1 VNPTRVAAVSG
12 DELLGMRIGAVLRD
26 SDYSGAT
33 QARSITDLEVGA
45 TEVLV
50 AQLAALAIPPR
61 RTLTSLRRRHG
72 PICVVVIIPHSQPTD
87 VARLLTAGVDGTVDE
102 ADLEASLTPTI
113 DAARC
118 GQVVV
123 QPTRR
128 PRGVL
133 GDLPRRQAQIL
144 NLLALGL
151 TNAEIARRLSV
162 SENTAKS
169 HLSALFTRLGVRSR
183 SEAVTTLNEQ
193 MAWDSAPGLGE
204 SPELRS
210 GRFADERGH
219 RRRVGM

>member
-1 VNPTRVAAVSG
+1 MNPARVAVVSR

-128 PRGVL
+128 PRGVS

-183 SEAVTTLNEQ
+183 SEAVTTLNER
-193 MAWDSAPGLGE
+193 WHGIPPPDSEKAANSAAEDLLMNAVIG
-204 SPELRS
+204 
-210 GRFADERGH
+210 DE
-219 RRRVGM
+219 

>member
-1 VNPTRVAAVSG
+1 MNPTRVAAVSG

-26 SDYSGAT
+26 TGYSGVT
-33 QARSITDLEVGA
+33 QARSIADLEVGA

-61 RTLTSLRRRHG
+61 RTLIALRRRHG
-72 PICVVVIIPHSQPTD
+72 PICVVVIIPHSDPTD
-87 VARLLTAGVDGTVDE
+87 VARLLAAGVDGTVDE
-102 ADLEASLTPTI
+102 AKLEASLIPTI

-123 QPTRR
+123 QPVRR

-151 TNAEIARRLSV
+151 TNAQIARRLSV

-169 HLSALFTRLGVRSR
+169 HLSALFARLGVRSR
-183 SEAVTTLNEQ
+183 SEAVTTLNEEL
-193 MAWDSAPGLGE
+193 AWDSAPGLRE
-204 SPELRS
+204 SRDLRS
-210 GRFADERGH
+210 ARFTDER
-219 RRRVGM
+219 R

>member
-1 VNPTRVAAVSG
+1 MNPTRVAAVSG

-26 SDYSGAT
+26 SRYSGVT
-33 QARSITDLEVGA
+33 EARSIADLEVGA
-45 TEVLV
+45 TEALV
-50 AQLAALAIPPR
+50 AQLAALPIPPR
-61 RTLTSLRRRHG
+61 RTLTALRRRHG
-72 PICVVVIIPHSQPTD
+72 PICVVVIIPHSGPTD
-87 VARLLTAGVDGTVDE
+87 VARLLAAGVDGTVDE
-102 ADLEASLTPTI
+102 ANLEASLIPTI

-123 QPTRR
+123 QRARR

-169 HLSALFTRLGVRSR
+169 HLSALFARLGVRSR
-183 SEAVTTLNEQ
+183 SEAVTTLNEEL
-193 MAWDSAPGLGE
+193 AWDSAPGLGE
-204 SPELRS
+204 SRHLGTVNS
-210 GRFADERGH
+210 
-219 RRRVGM
+219 

>member
-1 VNPTRVAAVSG
+1 MNPARVAAVSW

-33 QARSITDLEVGA
+33 QVRSIADLEVG

-72 PICVVVIIPHSQPTD
+72 PICVVVIIPHRDSTD
-87 VARLLTAGVDGTVDE
+87 VARLLTAGVEGTVDE

-123 QPTRR
+123 HPARR

-133 GDLPRRQAQIL
+133 RDLPRRQAQVL

-183 SEAVTTLNEQ
+183 SEAVTTLNEEV
-193 MAWDSAPGLGE
+193 AWDSAPGLGE
-204 SPELRS
+204 SRELRS
-210 GRFADERGH
+210 GRFADER
-219 RRRVGM
+219 R

>member
-1 VNPTRVAAVSG
+1 MNPARVAAVSW

-33 QARSITDLEVGA
+33 QVRSIADLEVG

-72 PICVVVIIPHSQPTD
+72 PICVVVIIPHRDSTD
-87 VARLLTAGVDGTVDE
+87 VARLLTAGVEGTVDE

-123 QPTRR
+123 HPARR

-133 GDLPRRQAQIL
+133 RDLPRRQAQVL
-144 NLLALGL
+144 NLLALGF

-183 SEAVTTLNEQ
+183 SEAVTTLNEEV
-193 MAWDSAPGLGE
+193 AWDSAPGLGE
-204 SPELRS
+204 SRELRS
-210 GRFADERGH
+210 GRFADER
-219 RRRVGM
+219 R

>member
-1 VNPTRVAAVSG
+1 MNPARVAAVSW

-33 QARSITDLEVGA
+33 QVRSIADLEVG

-72 PICVVVIIPHSQPTD
+72 PICVVVIIPHRDSTD
-87 VARLLTAGVDGTVDE
+87 VARFLTAGLEGTVDE

-123 QPTRR
+123 HPARR

-133 GDLPRRQAQIL
+133 RDLPRRQAQVL

-162 SENTAKS
+162 SETPPRAISRRCSQGWGFAHGQRPSPRSTRRWHGIPPRDSEKAAN
-169 HLSALFTRLGVRSR
+169 SAVEDLLMNDAERS
-183 SEAVTTLNEQ
+183 
-193 MAWDSAPGLGE
+193 
-204 SPELRS
+204 S
-210 GRFADERGH
+210 GDE
-219 RRRVGM
+219 

>member
-1 VNPTRVAAVSG
+1 MNPARVAVVSR

-102 ADLEASLTPTI
+102 AEPRSITHPDDRCRTVRAGCCPADEATPRRLGGSAASAGADPQSSGSWSHERRDRSQAVGLREHRQEPSLGAVHKAGGSLTVRGRHHAQRADGMGFRP
-113 DAARC
+113 R
-118 GQVVV
+118 
-123 QPTRR
+123 TRR
-128 PRGVL
+128 KPRT
-133 GDLPRRQAQIL
+133 PQRKIC
-144 NLLALGL
+144 
-151 TNAEIARRLSV
+151 
-162 SENTAKS
+162 
-169 HLSALFTRLGVRSR
+169 
-183 SEAVTTLNEQ
+183 
-193 MAWDSAPGLGE
+193 
-204 SPELRS
+204 
-210 GRFADERGH
+210 
-219 RRRVGM
+219 

>member
-1 VNPTRVAAVSG
+1 MQHRRDRSRSG
-12 DELLGMRIGAVLRD
+12 GR
-26 SDYSGAT
+26 
-33 QARSITDLEVGA
+33 A

-72 PICVVVIIPHSQPTD
+72 PICVVVIIPHSKPTD

-128 PRGVL
+128 IRGVL
-133 GDLPRRQAQIL
+133 GIAASAGAIL
-144 NLLALGL
+144 NLLAPGL

-193 MAWDSAPGLGE
+193 MDGIPPPDSEKAANSAAEDLLMNAVIG
-204 SPELRS
+204 
-210 GRFADERGH
+210 DE
-219 RRRVGM
+219 

>member
-1 VNPTRVAAVSG
+1 MNPARVAAVSW

-33 QARSITDLEVGA
+33 QVRSIADLEVG

-72 PICVVVIIPHSQPTD
+72 PICVVVIIPHRDSTD
-87 VARLLTAGVDGTVDE
+87 VARLLTAGVEGTVDE

-123 QPTRR
+123 HPARR

-133 GDLPRRQAQIL
+133 RDLPRRQAQVL

-183 SEAVTTLNEQ
+183 SEAVTTLNEEV
-193 MAWDSAPGLGE
+193 AWDSAPGLGE
-204 SPELRS
+204 SRELRG
-210 GRFADERGH
+210 GRFADER
-219 RRRVGM
+219 R

>member
-1 VNPTRVAAVSG
+1 VNPARVAVVSR
-12 DELLGMRIGAVLRD
+12 DERLGMRIGAVLRD
-26 SDYSGAT
+26 SDYPGAT
-33 QARSITDLEVGA
+33 QARSITDLEIGA

-50 AQLAALAIPPR
+50 AQLAALGVPPR
-61 RTLTSLRRRHG
+61 RTLTSLRRRHDS
-72 PICVVVIIPHSQPTD
+72 ICVVVIIPHGDPTD

-102 ADLEASLTPTI
+102 ADLEASLIPSI

-123 QPTRR
+123 PPTRR
-128 PRGVL
+128 PRAVL

-151 TNAEIARRLSV
+151 TNAEIARSLSV

-183 SEAVTTLNEQ
+183 SEAVIALNEEV
-193 MAWDSAPGLGE
+193 AWDSSPRLGE
-204 SPELRS
+204 SRELRS
-210 GRFADERGH
+210 GFVDER
-219 RRRVGM
+219 R